1 MTTPHPFLSDEWI
14 EAARAVRS
22 EYDDR
27 LPPPPLP
34 VRANVVVTEM
44 PHGPG
49 RLNGHIDTSGG
60 QLTVEHGHIEAPDLT
75 VTVDYATA
83 RSAFV
88 VQDLQ
93 ALMQAFFAGKIL
105 VEGDVT
111 KLLALQ
117 APPRDPEAAAL
128 AAEVGQRIRA
138 ITADV

>member
-1 MTTPHPFLSDEWI
+1 MSRHLFLSDDWI
-14 EAARAVRS
+14 EAARSIRS

-27 LPPPPLP
+27 LPPPPVP
-34 VRANVVVTEM
+34 IRANVVVTQV
-44 PHGPG
+44 PHGDG
-49 RLNGHIDTSGG
+49 RMEGHIDTSGG
-60 QLTVEHGHIEAPDLT
+60 QMIVEHGHLPAPDLT

-83 RSAFV
+83 LNAFV

-93 ALMQAFFAGKIL
+93 ALMQSFLTGKIL

-138 ITADV
+138 ITAEE